1 MEEAIPAQVGIRQN
15 RGFVLGSLSFGHG
28 ISHLYDL
35 GFPLI
40 LREIAAVFGY
50 SNFTVAILFS
60 VRQAGSSVVN
70 LGGGPLVDMLKDKWG
85 LILTA
90 CMAWSALTFIIMGA
104 SPNFGVLVLA
114 VLLISVPGS
123 LWHLPAAAALSQ
135 RFPDRRGFAITIHGT
150 VANICNYLGPLLAA
164 VLLTVL
170 LWRYVLFIY
179 AIPAALMAVFVWWSL
194 RDVGSPDGEKEE
206 AKQLMPQ
213 LRHSL
218 TAVKNPVVMALV
230 LAATLRG
237 IGLSAVA
244 HWTPFYLI
252 GVEDDMGVIDAASS
266 LGMGKIEAG
275 LHLGLL
281 AGMGVISGPI
291 LGPLSDKIGRKAIMV
306 PGFIVAGAL
315 SLLVVK
321 TGDSRLLL
329 LVFAGMGLFSF
340 ALHHIL
346 QASVLDIVGRGA
358 EATAIGLVFGLGGLV
373 GIATPFLASELIIK
387 HWGGYGAI
395 YYYSGILTLI
405 PAVIVLFTPLRPKAP
420 AESAPA

>member
-1 MEEAIPAQVGIRQN
+1 MAEAVAPQVGIRQN

-60 VRQAGSSVVN
+60 IRQAGSSVVN

-85 LILTA
+85 LILTG

-104 SPNFGVLVLA
+104 SPNLPVLALA
-114 VLLISVPGS
+114 VLLVSVPGS

-164 VLLTVL
+164 ALLTVL
-170 LWRYVLFIY
+170 LWRHVLFIY
-179 AIPAALMAVFVWWSL
+179 ALPAALMAVFVWWSL
-194 RDVGSPDGEKEE
+194 RDVGSSGDDGEEPK
-206 AKQLMPQ
+206 KLLPQ

-252 GVEDDMGVIDAASS
+252 GVEDDMGVLDTASS

-291 LGPLSDKIGRKAIMV
+291 LGPLSDKIGRKDGHGAWFHCRGSVVAAGGEDRGQSTPAAGVCGHGAFQLCAAPHPAGISAGHRGQRHGGHGYWPGVWTGRPGRDRHPV
-306 PGFIVAGAL
+306 PGL
-315 SLLVVK
+315 R
-321 TGDSRLLL
+321 GDNQAPWGLRLNLLL
-329 LVFAGMGLFSF
+329 LGNPDADSRRHSAVD
-340 ALHHIL
+340 
-346 QASVLDIVGRGA
+346 AS
-358 EATAIGLVFGLGGLV
+358 
-373 GIATPFLASELIIK
+373 TP
-387 HWGGYGAI
+387 
-395 YYYSGILTLI
+395 
-405 PAVIVLFTPLRPKAP
+405 
-420 AESAPA
+420 

>member
-1 MEEAIPAQVGIRQN
+1 MEEAVPARVGMRQN
-15 RGFVLGSLSFGHG
+15 RGFILGSLSFGHG

-50 SNFTVAILFS
+50 SNLLVATLFS
-60 VRQAGSSVVN
+60 IRQAGSGVVN

-85 LILTA
+85 LILTG

-104 SPNFGVLVLA
+104 SPNFAVLVLA
-114 VLLISVPGS
+114 MLLVSVPGS

-179 AIPAALMAVFVWWSL
+179 AAPAALMAVFVWWSL
-194 RDVGSPDGEKEE
+194 RDVGSSGESEE
-206 AKQLMPQ
+206 ARELGPQ

-230 LAATLRG
+230 LVAVLRG

-252 GVEDDMGVIDAASS
+252 GVEDDMGIIDTTRS
-266 LGMGKIEAG
+266 LGMSKIEAG

-291 LGPLSDKIGRKAIMV
+291 LGPLSDKIGRKAVLV
-306 PGFIVAGAL
+306 PGFIAAGAL
-315 SLLVVK
+315 SMLVVK
-321 TGDSRLLL
+321 TGDSPLLL

-346 QASVLDIVGRGA
+346 QAAVLDIVGRGT
-358 EATAIGLVFGLGGLV
+358 EATAIGLVFGLGGLI
-373 GIATPFLASELIIK
+373 GIASPFLASEVIIK
-387 HWGGYGAI
+387 HMGGYGSI
-395 YYYSGILTLI
+395 YYYAGILTLI
-405 PAVIVLFTPLRPKAP
+405 PAAVVLFIPLRPKAP
-420 AESAPA
+420 EEPVPA

>member
-1 MEEAIPAQVGIRQN
+1 MAEAATAQAGIRQN

-60 VRQAGSSVVN
+60 IRQAGSSVVN
-70 LGGGPLVDMLKDKWG
+70 LGGGPLVDMLKEKWG

-104 SPNFGVLVLA
+104 SPNLPVLALA
-114 VLLISVPGS
+114 VLLVSVPGS

-164 VLLTVL
+164 ALLTVL
-170 LWRYVLFIY
+170 LWRHVLFIY

-194 RDVGSPDGEKEE
+194 RDVGSSDDDGEEPR
-206 AKQLMPQ
+206 ALLPQ

-252 GVEDDMGVIDAASS
+252 GVEDDMGVLDTATS

-291 LGPLSDKIGRKAIMV
+291 LGPLSDRIGRKTVMV
-306 PGFIVAGAL
+306 PGFIAAGAL

-321 TGDSRLLL
+321 TGDSPLLL

-346 QASVLDIVGRGA
+346 QASVLDIVGRGT

-373 GIATPFLASELIIK
+373 GIATPFLASEVIIK
-387 HWGGYGAI
+387 HLGGYGSI

-405 PAVIVLFTPLRPKAP
+405 PAAIVLLTPLRPKAP
-420 AESAPA
+420 VEAESA